1 MERRMSS
8 GPQGEASQERELAAL
23 RAGDE
28 EAYLRL
34 VRRHHPAMI
43 RVASLHVHS
52 AAAAEEVAQEAWLG
66 VLRGLHQFEGRSSL
80 RAWIFGIL
88 LNCARARAIREGR
101 TVPFS
106 ALEAE
111 RGEDAPSVPP
121 DRFLG
126 AGDEWA
132 GHWAAPPS
140 PWPEAWVASRE
151 LMALVQAALARLPEG
166 QRAVMSLRDV
176 EGWGAEEVCELLGI
190 SEGNQRVLL
199 HRARSKV
206 RGDVERQLGREEHA

>member
-1 MERRMSS
+1 MER
-8 GPQGEASQERELAAL
+8 PTASESQDSAAQDRELVAL

-28 EAYLRL
+28 EAFLNL

-43 RVASLHVHS
+43 RVASLHVRS
-52 AAAAEEVAQEAWLG
+52 AAAAEEVAQEAWVG

-80 RAWIFGIL
+80 RTWIFGIL

-106 ALEAE
+106 ALEQE
-111 RGEDAPSVPP
+111 REEAPSVSPA
-121 DRFLG
+121 RFLD
-126 AGDEWA
+126 AGHEWA

-140 PWPEAWVASRE
+140 PWPEAWVESRE
-151 LMALVQAALARLPEG
+151 MIAAVQEAMERLPEG
-166 QRAVMSLRDV
+166 QRTVMSLRDL
-176 EGWGAEEVCELLGI
+176 EGWDSEQVCALLGI

-206 RGDVERQLGREEHA
+206 RGYLEHRSGREEPA